1 MTRSILAAAA
11 ALATVAIPAN
21 AQDMTA
27 PDYPETQRGD
37 VVETFFGEEVA
48 DPYRWLEDDVR
59 NNEEVADW
67 VEAQNAITDAYL
79 ENLPARDWFADR
91 IGELTDYERFSVPV
105 ARGDRYFYTSNS
117 GLQNQSPLYVRDG
130 LDGEPR
136 LLIDPNEWADDGATA
151 LAGWVPSPDGSKL
164 LYSVQDGGTDWR
176 IVRVMDVATG
186 EQIGGEIRWVKFSGL
201 SWVGEEGFLYS
212 RFPEPE
218 EGEDFQALNTNQA
231 VYFHGLGTD
240 QAADQLVFSTPDFP
254 ERNHTAGTSDDGRWA
269 LVTSSTGTESRYEV
283 HMIDLAARATQGW
296 QATPLITGFEN
307 SWSMIENV
315 GSRLFFVTNEDAP
328 LYRVTSID
336 MDDMDA
342 GWTEIIAE
350 REQPIADAGLIGGL
364 LVLEYLEDASSSAY
378 VYTLDGEV
386 VREIEFAGLGSAGGF
401 GGSPDNPETFYAFS
415 SFNRPSTIY
424 RYDVTTGES
433 TVFAA
438 PEVSFSPDDFVVEQR
453 FYDSRDGTRVPM
465 FIVRRADVAASGEAV
480 PTLLYGYGGFDIS
493 LSPGFS
499 ASRLAWVEAGGAY
512 VLANIRGGG
521 EYGKAWHDGG
531 RRANKQNT
539 FDDFIA
545 AGEYLMAEGVT
556 PEDGLA
562 IQGGSNGGLL
572 VGAVINQR
580 PDLFAAGNAAVGV
593 MDMLRF
599 DQFTAGRYWVDDYGY
614 PDREEDWRILRAYSP
629 YHNIQADTDYPAVLV
644 TTADT
649 DDRVVPGHSFKY
661 TAALQAENLGE
672 RPQLIRIE
680 TRAGHGSGKPTD
692 KAIAEA
698 ADILSFL
705 GYWTGLEIEE

>member
-269 LVTSSTGTESRYEV
+269 IVTSSTGTESRYEV